1 MNLRFALAGAL
12 LAATLAGCSTLHSQ
26 ATPPAPTAATAPT
39 PATAPQPATPE
50 SASASAAG
58 SNGQLTGTALAEQ
71 QRKAAE
77 EAAQQ
82 QASQQAAGERAA
94 LNQRVVHFDYDQSV
108 IHPDD
113 QTLLTA
119 HAAYLSKH
127 RSAHVRL
134 AGHTDERGTAEY
146 NMALGER
153 RAKAVQAFLT
163 LHGVQPGQLDVVSF
177 GKEEPVDP
185 GHTEEAWAK
194 NRRVELHYQSDA
206 P

>member
-1 MNLRFALAGAL
+1 MNLRSALAGAL
-12 LAATLAGCSTLHSQ
+12 IAALAGCSTLHSQ
-26 ATPPAPTAATAPT
+26 QTPPAPAAATAPT
-39 PATAPQPATPE
+39 TAPAPPSATPE
-50 SASASAAG
+50 SATTSAAG
-58 SNGQLTGTALAEQ
+58 SNSQLSSSALAEQ

-77 EAAQQ
+77 QLAAQQ
-82 QASQQAAGERAA
+82 QEAAERAS
-94 LNQRVVHFDYDQSV
+94 LSQRVVHFDYDQST

-127 RSAHVRL
+127 PSAHVRL
-134 AGHTDERGTAEY
+134 TGHTDERGTAEY

-163 LHGVQPGQLDVVSF
+163 LHGVQAGQLDVVSF

-185 GHTEEAWAK
+185 GHTEAAWAK